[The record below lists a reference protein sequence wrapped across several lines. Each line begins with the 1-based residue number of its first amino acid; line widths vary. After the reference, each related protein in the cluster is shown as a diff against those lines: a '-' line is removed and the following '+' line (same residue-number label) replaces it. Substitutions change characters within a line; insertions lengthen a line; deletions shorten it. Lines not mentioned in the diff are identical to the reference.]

1 MRKVQIS
8 MKMELFDDQAIDAKH
23 EQISV
28 YADANDVYE
37 AICAAQYE
45 LMYALRQQGYKLPAC
60 GTRQHHVGDTW
71 SRRDGND

>member
-45 LMYALRQQGYKLPAC
+45 LMYRSFLC
-60 GTRQHHVGDTW
+60 GRSMPHAD
-71 SRRDGND
+71 RR